1 MKDIKLFIIKLTI
14 SIIVLAIAFIFLEKK
29 PPVTAIHFDVSKKET
44 TPTPSKLKWYEP
56 FKGVENVPSKP
67 KIETK

>member
-29 PPVTAIHFDVSKKET
+29 PPVTAINFDIKSKT
-44 TPTPSKLKWYEP
+44 RLPLLQ
-56 FKGVENVPSKP
+56 N
-67 KIETK
+67 